1 MTINGSS
8 QCSATFIKQFVC
20 PLFMLISIVS
30 TPFLVIGGL
39 SQLLAF
45 FLPYKTR
52 EAASLPYLFSLIPY
66 LLGKGS
72 IVYVLYPQSGLSL
85 SANAHS
91 CLSLCIPYVQF
102 L

>member
-1 MTINGSS
+1 MN
-8 QCSATFIKQFVC
+8 QTF
-20 PLFMLISIVS
+20 
-30 TPFLVIGGL
+30 
-39 SQLLAF
+39 F